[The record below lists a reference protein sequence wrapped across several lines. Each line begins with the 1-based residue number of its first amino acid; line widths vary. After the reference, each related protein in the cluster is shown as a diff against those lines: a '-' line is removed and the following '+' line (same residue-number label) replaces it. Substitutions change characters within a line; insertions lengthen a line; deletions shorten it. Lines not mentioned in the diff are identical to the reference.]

1 MRLLPHPVVP
11 VATGGHRFGFVADSK
26 PLLRSVTK
34 FEVVGCT
41 CTTHPRGYP
50 ARIDGVA
57 EHLGVQSG
65 ERRGERCDKELAVRV
80 GTGAMPGPVD
90 TVQGRVT
97 AEVGAAAEVDQPA
110 RKWQ

>member
-1 MRLLPHPVVP
+1 MGFPPHPVVP
-11 VATGGHRFGFVADSK
+11 VAPAGCRLGPTTDGK

-41 CTTHPRGYP
+41 CSTHPGGYP
-50 ARIDGVA
+50 ARIHGVA
-57 EHLGVQSG
+57 QHVGVQSG
-65 ERRGERCDKELAVRV
+65 ECGGESCDKELAVRV
-80 GTGAMPGPVD
+80 GSALPGPVD

-97 AEVGAAAEVDQPA
+97 AEVGATAEIDQPA